1 MGSSVPGLDAV
12 RSDRPISERRWA
24 LIRVALGILQ
34 MFGAS
39 MGAVLLFQTGVT
51 RLSLLVVVITGLCT
65 TLSVF
70 LFGRRNS
77 KS

>member
-1 MGSSVPGLDAV
+1 MGSCIRRLDAV
-12 RSDRPISERRWA
+12 RSERPISERRWA
-24 LIRVALGILQ
+24 LVRVALGILQ

-65 TLSVF
+65 TLSVL
-70 LFGRRNS
+70 LFGGR